1 MTVSNTEALEGL
13 TKQQQELESAI
24 NKLSAQ
30 LESAKTQYLKV
41 SGAVDVLTQIEESAA
56 VAEEGTAEEV

>member
-56 VAEEGTAEEV
+56 EEGTAEEV